1 MLFPSGAEKSC
12 CLRFLDHVSPDW
24 EGTLALPTNEV
35 CEGRSLRSNESCP
48 QKSNPFLGERARAL
62 LPNRMSNGQSVL
74 TSRVLANLF
83 TSIHHKLSINLQ
95 SSNFHKDNSSNAF
108 PGRQT
113 RLVATNG
120 QLGLVRRAPSVP
132 VPPVGA
138 GAADTILDT
147 ESARLK
153 EAVGKTARALGIET
167 SVSSY
172 RSLALSV
179 IEDCPL
185 KRELIAFVD
194 GETEDPHE
202 SLVPI
207 DAFVAD
213 KDRADWHT
221 HCPEMMRIWKDFC
234 TQVDS
239 ASNGQVAIHEMAAPS
254 GPLKSRAT
262 FFWHY
267 PTDTSPN
274 TIFSHVMDPGSASL
288 KAQSIKNGM
297 RGDIK
302 TLDLIPLRVPYD
314 QVTGPEWEETYK
326 EQWPAI
332 LQACLRLNRELVRND
347 RFIFAIGKG
356 VFPSIR
362 GICYELAGVPVL
374 NYGYFEWKA
383 GQTANRTWANPTSQV
398 GKITDRDMYNTL
410 MDKENAEQVSC
421 SVELVLECF
430 PALIQKDP
438 GLVDRVK
445 SAVSDKGY
453 SPLFPILQFFLAQEL
468 PKIKASKKRPTD
480 LPDVPPPKRKALND
494 GQKRGHVTKRAQLL
508 SKYDALI
515 NSFEARQVEAARL
528 DPNKPAKY
536 ARALPR
542 LDEIKKA
549 REDEDTKKLST
560 KLSFWATFFSEEFP
574 RGLRWSLDGGP
585 AVTQPDPFANT
596 THPGIKLLDIS
607 YFRNKSMRVEACG
620 PLPEDDGEDEE

>member
-1 MLFPSGAEKSC
+1 MPSS
-12 CLRFLDHVSPDW
+12 
-24 EGTLALPTNEV
+24 
-35 CEGRSLRSNESCP
+35 
-48 QKSNPFLGERARAL
+48 
-62 LPNRMSNGQSVL
+62 
-74 TSRVLANLF
+74 
-83 TSIHHKLSINLQ
+83 
-95 SSNFHKDNSSNAF
+95 
-108 PGRQT
+108 GRQT

-138 GAADTILDT
+138 GAADIILDT

-153 EAVGKTARALGIET
+153 EAVGKTARTLGIET

-172 RSLALSV
+172 RALALSV

-194 GETEDPHE
+194 GETEDPQE

-234 TQVDS
+234 TTVNS
-239 ASNGQVAIHEMAAPS
+239 ASNGQVVIHEMAAPS

-288 KAQSIKNGM
+288 KVQSIKNGM
-297 RGDIK
+297 RKDIK

-314 QVTGPEWEETYK
+314 QVTGPKWEETYK

-332 LQACLRLNRELVRND
+332 LQACLRLNRELVRHD
-347 RFIFAIGKG
+347 RFIFAIGKE

-362 GICYELAGVPVL
+362 GICKSLGLTLEHLDLDIQTKMWEKSPRIYVARDLAGNIQKVIFWTFHGQFSFANKKANVGAVWDLLYNAGYELAGVPVL

-453 SPLFPILQFFLAQEL
+453 SPLYPILQFFLAQEL
-468 PKIKASKKRPTD
+468 PKIVASKRRQTD
-480 LPDVPPPKRKALND
+480 LPDAPPPKRKALND

-560 KLSFWATFFSEEFP
+560 KLSCWATFFSEEFP

-607 YFRNKSMRVEACG
+607 HFRNKSARVEACG